1 MHLSQPGGGH
11 CPAGVGE
18 GVGSGVGV
26 GGTGVGSGVG
36 SGVGGTG
43 TGVGVGVGGTGPGL
57 FPVLQFSDPSALI
70 EQHLSRAFIPPSAL
84 LQ

>member
-36 SGVGGTG
+36 ETG
-43 TGVGVGVGGTGPGL
+43 TGAGVGVGGTGPGL
-57 FPVLQFSDPSALI
+57 FPVLQLSDPSALI